1 MTQHEF
7 LEMLRENHAKM
18 LLNKREVA
26 AELGI
31 SQTGIDRL
39 RQTGQ
44 LKSRKVLGQVMFD
57 IGELSRYLSEVA

>member
-1 MTQHEF
+1 MTKHDF
-7 LEMLRENHAKM
+7 FEMLRENHTKM
-18 LLNKREVA
+18 LLNKKEVA

-44 LKSRKVLGQVMFD
+44 LKSRKVLGQVMFGID
-57 IGELSRYLSEVA
+57 ELARYLSEVA